1 MAGTLTRVPTMVPNI
16 HRNVDGEVAYAAS
29 AIYRLANDY
38 TLKPSLLTLAPTYGN
53 INDT

>member
-1 MAGTLTRVPTMVPNI
+1 MRGVMAGTLTRVPTMVPNI

-38 TLKPSLLTLAPTYGN
+38 TLKPSLNASTH
-53 INDT
+53 IW